1 MNFWRKKPNG
11 GVGGGH
17 IRSKTFYCN
26 LFCFRNG
33 NFGHEFPE
41 KPLKNVHCKNGAGAT
56 GLQKNCNILFR
67 KRGGGGRFF
76 LPSPKL
82 RCHFLPLT
90 FWARQKSIG
99 AHRQFRWAH
108 FDPFS
113 APPQKGNAI
122 FGKLWASFWLVKSVF
137 VGTDIVSMS

>member
-1 MNFWRKKPNG
+1 MQKKVKHVLGKPALSKTDEFLKKIRTG
-11 GVGGGH
+11 GNGH

-67 KRGGGGRFF
+67 KRGGGGAF
-76 LPSPKL
+76 
-82 RCHFLPLT
+82 
-90 FWARQKSIG
+90 
-99 AHRQFRWAH
+99 
-108 FDPFS
+108 
-113 APPQKGNAI
+113 I
-122 FGKLWASFWLVKSVF
+122 FAEP
-137 VGTDIVSMS
+137 